1 MPPPHVDVARP
12 ISAQVADQNDYM
24 GRFESIERVDV
35 RARVSGYVKSVSFE
49 DGSLVEAGDLL
60 YTLDDRPFRAVL
72 AQAEAQLSLARAEFE
87 QAESDVR
94 RSQELRESGAV
105 SVEELEQSRT
115 RLASA
120 NASVDAAEARVEA
133 ARLDL
138 SFTRVSAPIDGR
150 VSARNVDPGNLVAGG
165 NSAGDVL
172 TTIVRDDHLY
182 FTFNVSEADYLSYMR
197 AEQADG
203 AVKAYARLQDEVSFS
218 RSGEVVFAD
227 NRMGDTTGSIR
238 VRALIENTD
247 GFIRPGMTGE
257 VRINGSAPYEALMVP
272 RTAVQTDG
280 TRRTLLLV
288 NAQNMVEA
296 SPVELGPLSGNMQV
310 IRTGLGANDRVI
322 VNGLLRAQPGT
333 PVTPEVVDL
342 NYQVEP
348 ENPAAVQSRP
358 AMAARRIN

>member
-1 MPPPHVDVARP
+1 
-12 ISAQVADQNDYM
+12 
-24 GRFESIERVDV
+24 
-35 RARVSGYVKSVSFE
+35 
-49 DGSLVEAGDLL
+49 
-60 YTLDDRPFRAVL
+60 
-72 AQAEAQLSLARAEFE
+72 
-87 QAESDVR
+87 
-94 RSQELRESGAV
+94 
-105 SVEELEQSRT
+105 
-115 RLASA
+115 
-120 NASVDAAEARVEA
+120 
-133 ARLDL
+133 
-138 SFTRVSAPIDGR
+138 
-150 VSARNVDPGNLVAGG
+150 
-165 NSAGDVL
+165 
-172 TTIVRDDHLY
+172 
-182 FTFNVSEADYLSYMR
+182 MR